1 MMLSVKV
8 MKGNWGREE
17 GTMTWF
23 SIVVLVLLAIDLI
36 VNHGRKHGG
45 VTINDPMLAL
55 DKEFID
61 ELAEAVRRAL
71 QRDLSRQRQNLSG
84 GPFV

>member
-1 MMLSVKV
+1 
-8 MKGNWGREE
+8 
-17 GTMTWF
+17 MTWF
-23 SIVVLVLLAIDLI
+23 AVIVLVLLAIDLI
-36 VNHGRKHGG
+36 VNHGRKRGG

-55 DKEFID
+55 DQEFID

-71 QRDLSRQRQNLSG
+71 QRDLNRQRQNLAG